1 MLKQNLRSMSKLKAS
16 QRKEWAK
23 TLYVSEGLSQKEIAE
38 RTGISTVT
46 INKYVNENDGEW
58 KRLRQSMLVTREQ
71 QLQRIYL
78 QIQELNNHIYNRPE
92 GQRFAN
98 SKEAD
103 SLSKLTVAART
114 LENDTSVADIIEV
127 SKQVLAYIRQFL
139 PEKAEE
145 MARIFDEFIK
155 NKLRR

>member
-23 TLYVSEGLSQKEIAE
+23 TLYVSEGLSQKEISE